1 MTDTHY
7 TPELLRDGPDDADY
21 VFVFAHGAGQG
32 MDAPFMDDIAEGV
45 AQAGFHALRFE
56 FPYMATARAQ
66 GKRKPPDRMP
76 KLLSAWSDV
85 VLLVENEGWR
95 REQIVIGGKSMGGRM
110 ASLIADEQAVAGLI
124 CLGYPFHPPGKPD
137 NPRVAHLE
145 GLNTPALICQ
155 GARDT
160 FGTQEDVKGYSLS
173 HQIELCWLN
182 DGDHGFKPRKKS
194 GLTLED
200 NIATAVA
207 AMVGF
212 MQRRLPPP

>member
-45 AQAGFHALRFE
+45 AQAGFQALRFE

-95 REQIVIGGKSMGGRM
+95 RDQIVIGGKSMGGRM
-110 ASLIADEQAVAGLI
+110 ASMIADEQEVAGLI

-137 NPRVAHLE
+137 RLRLDHFKT
-145 GLNTPALICQ
+145 LNVPTLICQ
-155 GARDT
+155 GERDP
-160 FGTQEDVKGYSLS
+160 FGTREEVKAFDLPDCVALY
-173 HQIELCWLN
+173 WLG
-182 DGDHGFKPRKKS
+182 DGEHSFKPRKAS
-194 GLTLED
+194 GLTQD
-200 NIATAVA
+200 GNISDA
-207 AMVGF
+207 AQACVKF
-212 MQRRLPPP
+212 MQSS